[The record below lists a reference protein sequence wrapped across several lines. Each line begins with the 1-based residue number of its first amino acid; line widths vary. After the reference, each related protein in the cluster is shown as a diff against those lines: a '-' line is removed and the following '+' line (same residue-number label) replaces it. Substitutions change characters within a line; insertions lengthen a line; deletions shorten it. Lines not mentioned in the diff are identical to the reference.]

1 MNNDVFV
8 DWKQNVNEV
17 TVRLRCGE
25 GVQRIEDINTTFTDT
40 HCHVHFPD
48 GRQWSCQLQEEIE
61 ASCSRVQH
69 KEKGGFLHV
78 IMHKKIP
85 FHIWPSLK
93 SNKKEKETFPIETK
107 KEKELEGKPVA
118 SESSEK
124 SRVSSTQPNQQPPPT
139 PAHSESRRGGSKAE
153 RGVKRGLK
161 NKQACDKTT
170 TDSAGVKGGAGDG
183 SAPTSKPVAVTQGEP
198 QEPSAKRTVT
208 QLPAA
213 TKEATSPAD
222 RDAHT
227 HLPAGRSPQT
237 QRRDGD
243 NKGGGEE
250 QRAGVAAGSHTNKTQ
265 VRNAVVF
272 FYLESQ
278 S

>member
-1 MNNDVFV
+1 MKLCKISYYCKWGLQFSLQLVKYNVFPLPILI
-8 DWKQNVNEV
+8 Q
-17 TVRLRCGE
+17 
-25 GVQRIEDINTTFTDT
+25 
-40 HCHVHFPD
+40 
-48 GRQWSCQLQEEIE
+48 
-61 ASCSRVQH
+61 
-69 KEKGGFLHV
+69 
-78 IMHKKIP
+78 
-85 FHIWPSLK
+85 
-93 SNKKEKETFPIETK
+93 SNKKEKETVPIEIK
-107 KEKELEGKPVA
+107 KEKELDGKPVA

-124 SRVSSTQPNQQPPPT
+124 PKVSSTQPNQQPPPT
-139 PAHSESRRGGSKAE
+139 PAHSESRRGGNKAE

-170 TDSAGVKGGAGDG
+170 TDSAGVKGGDS

-222 RDAHT
+222 REAHT

-265 VRNAVVF
+265 VRNVVVF
-272 FYLESQ
+272 FI
-278 S
+278 

>member
-1 MNNDVFV
+1 MKLCKISYYCKWGLQFSLQLVKYNVFPLLILI
-8 DWKQNVNEV
+8 Q
-17 TVRLRCGE
+17 
-25 GVQRIEDINTTFTDT
+25 
-40 HCHVHFPD
+40 
-48 GRQWSCQLQEEIE
+48 
-61 ASCSRVQH
+61 
-69 KEKGGFLHV
+69 
-78 IMHKKIP
+78 
-85 FHIWPSLK
+85 
-93 SNKKEKETFPIETK
+93 SNKKEKETVPIETK

-124 SRVSSTQPNQQPPPT
+124 PRVSSTQPNHQPPPT

-183 SAPTSKPVAVTQGEP
+183 SAPTSKPVAVTEGEP

-243 NKGGGEE
+243 NKSGGEE

-265 VRNAVVF
+265 VRNVVVF
-272 FYLESQ
+272 IYLESQ
-278 S
+278 HLLFYQFNPYNFKD